1 MDLIHLESWILER
14 LLKSLLKK
22 EVWQYFISSHILS
35 EVQTLCDRVAF
46 INEGVIKSVEDI
58 RENVVETELE
68 SLTLIVSSDKNKA
81 IETLKSLRWIQT
93 AKIEDEEIHLIVKS
107 RNTNNILKDLINK
120 DIIVE
125 EIFKNRKGL
134 EQRYMELVEGGV
146 R

>member
-1 MDLIHLESWILER
+1 EVVK
-14 LLKSLLKK
+14 KSAK
-22 EVWQYFISSHILS
+22 EKGMAVFISSHILS

-58 RENVVETELE
+58 HDNVVKTELE
-68 SLTLIVSSDKNKA
+68 SLTLIVSRDKNKA
-81 IETLKSLRWIQT
+81 VEILKSLKFIQ
-93 AKIEDEEIHLIVKS
+93 AAVINQEEIHLIVKTGS
-107 RNTNNILKDLINK
+107 TNNILKDLIEK
-120 DIIVE
+120 DIEVE